1 VKIATWNVN
10 SVRARLPVVQ
20 KWLQESQVDVLAMQE
35 TKTIDETFPVAEF
48 EALGYQVA
56 MSGQKTYNGVAIASR
71 LPVSKVVK
79 GWAGNDL
86 SRILAVDV
94 GDVTLIDGYLP
105 HGGERGDEAFL
116 HKLQF
121 FREFRTYLDTTYS
134 RDHRLLFMGDF
145 NVARDPQDVWAPE
158 EMQDAIGFMQEEREA
173 LENLRGWGFV
183 DLFRKFHSE
192 QQFTWWDYRMNMFKR
207 HMGMR
212 IDYAWG
218 SAALSVRVADCMVD
232 VEPRRWEKPSDH
244 TPVVV
249 TIS

>member
-1 VKIATWNVN
+1 MKIATWNVN

-20 KWLQESQVDVLAMQE
+20 RWLQESQVDVLAMQE
-35 TKTIDETFPVAEF
+35 TKTVDATFPTEEF
-48 EALGYQVA
+48 EALGYMVA
-56 MSGQKTYNGVAIASR
+56 MSGQKTYNGVAIVSR
-71 LPVSKVVK
+71 LPLSGIVK
-79 GWAGNDL
+79 GWAGNDP

-94 GDVTLIDGYLP
+94 GGLTLIDGYLP
-105 HGGERGDEAFL
+105 HGGERGDDAFL

-121 FREFRTYLDTTYS
+121 FGEFRAYLDATYP
-134 RDHRLLFMGDF
+134 RDHPLLFMGDF
-145 NVARDPQDVWAPE
+145 NVARDPQDVWAPG
-158 EMQDAIGFMQEEREA
+158 EMQNAIGFMQEERDA
-173 LENLRGWGFV
+173 LESLRGWGFV

-212 IDYAWG
+212 IDYAWASEVL
-218 SAALSVRVADCMVD
+218 SANVADCTVD

-244 TPVVV
+244 TPVVI

>member
-1 VKIATWNVN
+1 MKIATWNVN

-20 KWLQESQVDVLAMQE
+20 RWLQESQVDVLAMQE
-35 TKTIDETFPVAEF
+35 TKTVDETFPFAEF
-48 EALGYQVA
+48 ESLGYQVT
-56 MSGQKTYNGVAIASR
+56 MSGKKAYNDDQIEFS
-71 LPVSKVVK
+71 LPVIKVVM
-79 GWAGNDL
+79 GRAGNDP

-94 GDVTLIDGYLP
+94 GDVTLIDGYLS

-121 FREFRTYLDTTYS
+121 FQEFREYLDTTYS

-145 NVARDPQDVWAPE
+145 NVARDPQDVWAPD
-158 EMQDAIGFMQEEREA
+158 EMQDAIGFMHEEREA
-173 LENLRGWGFV
+173 LENLRAWGFD

-207 HMGMR
+207 HIGMR

-218 SAALSVRVADCMVD
+218 CL
-232 VEPRRWEKPSDH
+232 
-244 TPVVV
+244 
-249 TIS
+249 

>member
-20 KWLQESQVDVLAMQE
+20 RWLEQSQADVLVMQE
-35 TKTIDETFPVAEF
+35 TKTVDETFPVAEF
-48 EALGYQVA
+48 ETLGYKAAV
-56 MSGQKTYNGVAIASR
+56 SGQKTYNGVAI
-71 LPVSKVVK
+71 VSKVPITNIVK
-79 GWAGNDL
+79 GWNGNDP
-86 SRILAVDV
+86 SRILAADID
-94 GDVTLIDGYLP
+94 GITLIDGYLP

-121 FREFRTYLDTTYS
+121 LQEFRAYLDATYP
-134 RDHRLLFMGDF
+134 RDRQLLFMGDF
-145 NVARDPQDVWAPE
+145 NVAQEPVDVWAPE
-158 EMQDAIGFMQEEREA
+158 DMQDAIGFMQEERDA
-173 LENLRGWGFV
+173 LQGLRSWGFV
-183 DLFRKFHSE
+183 DLFRRFHGE

-218 SAALSVRVADCMVD
+218 SETLSTRVTECTVD
-232 VEPRRWEKPSDH
+232 VEPRRWDKPSDH

-249 TIS
+249 AIS

>member
-1 VKIATWNVN
+1 MKIATWNVN
-10 SVRARLPVVQ
+10 SVRARLPVVL

-35 TKTIDETFPVAEF
+35 TKTVDETFPILEF
-48 EALGYQVA
+48 QALGYQVV

-71 LPVSKVVK
+71 VPVLSVLK
-79 GWAGNDL
+79 GWADQDPSRVLTADL
-86 SRILAVDV
+86 GGL
-94 GDVTLIDGYLP
+94 TLIDGYFP
-105 HGGERGDEAFL
+105 HGGERGDEAFM

-121 FREFRTYLDTTYS
+121 FREFRAYLGKTYP
-134 RDHRLLFMGDF
+134 RDSRLLLVGDF
-145 NVARDPQDVWAPE
+145 NVAREPIDVWAPD
-158 EMQDAIGFMQEEREA
+158 EMQDAIGFMSEEREA
-173 LENLRGWGFV
+173 LEDLRAWGFV
-183 DLFRKFHSE
+183 DLFRKFHGE

-218 SAALSVRVADCMVD
+218 SEALAADVEGCLVD

-249 TIS
+249 VIS

>member
-1 VKIATWNVN
+1 
-10 SVRARLPVVQ
+10 
-20 KWLQESQVDVLAMQE
+20 
-35 TKTIDETFPVAEF
+35 
-48 EALGYQVA
+48 
-56 MSGQKTYNGVAIASR
+56 
-71 LPVSKVVK
+71 
-79 GWAGNDL
+79 
-86 SRILAVDV
+86 
-94 GDVTLIDGYLP
+94 
-105 HGGERGDEAFL
+105 
-116 HKLQF
+116 
-121 FREFRTYLDTTYS
+121 
-134 RDHRLLFMGDF
+134 MGDF

-218 SAALSVRVADCMVD
+218 SEALSVRVADCMVD